1 MKWVKHD
8 TDANQDAKLQNVLL
22 DYGLE
27 GYGLYWY
34 CIELIAGKVDKDN
47 ITFELEHDARII
59 ARSVGSTAQKV
70 EEMMR
75 YFVNLGLFEDSSGT
89 VTCLKLARRLDKS
102 MTSNPEMRS
111 IIESLK
117 SHDSVMTKS
126 DKVMQDKIRSD
137 QTREDNKQCD
147 IEDAFKVFYNAG
159 MRKLNPKGALK
170 SFTALCKKLKKQ
182 QTPMDIANHLVN
194 DIKIRLANNQ
204 MGFDKMHPTTYLNGE
219 RWNDERLQESN
230 EKANSQGRN
239 ADPMAAVNAAIAR
252 REQQRNN
259 QRDEQAGLAL
269 ENGGRTLPHEM
280 D

>member
-75 YFVNLGLFEDSSGT
+75 YFVNLGLFEDSQGT
-89 VTCLKLARRLDKS
+89 ITCLKLAKRLDKS
-102 MTSNPEMRS
+102 MTSNPEMRQ
-111 IIESLK
+111 IIDNLK
-117 SHDSVMTKS
+117 NHDGVMTQSEKP
-126 DKVMQDKIRSD
+126 MQDKIRSD
-137 QTREDNKQCD
+137 QTKLDKYNSEV
-147 IEDAFKVFYNAG
+147 EEAFKVFYNAG

-170 SFTALCKKLKKQ
+170 SFTALCKKNKKSHS
-182 QTPMDIANHLVN
+182 PAEIAQRLVN

-219 RWNDERLQESN
+219 RWNDERLKESN
-230 EKANSQGRN
+230 DAFYRESENERSARKLAEWEANRSGNDQGQ
-239 ADPMAAVNAAIAR
+239 
-252 REQQRNN
+252 E
-259 QRDEQAGLAL
+259 
-269 ENGGRTLPHEM
+269 
-280 D
+280 